1 MIRNQDEDGRD
12 VDVMFSVPELE
23 PKGLFEDPRAYDD
36 GKSIVR
42 PRAREI
48 SSKLERFELIRDR
61 LEKFFSK
68 RITMTFD
75 SRHSS
80 TDLKIPHELKR
91 IPEDIIFAIPDANAT
106 IYRGLSPW
114 TEEFVFLR
122 STAACTVRAYLV
134 VR

>member
-1 MIRNQDEDGRD
+1 MIREQDDKRD
-12 VDVMFSVPELE
+12 VDVTFSVPELE
-23 PKGLFEDPRAYDD
+23 PEGLFEDPRAYDD

-48 SSKLERFELIRDR
+48 NAKFERFELIRER

-75 SRHSS
+75 SRHAS
-80 TDLKIPHELKR
+80 TDLKIPHKLSVV
-91 IPEDIIFAIPDANAT
+91 PEDVIFAIPDADAT

-114 TEEFVFLR
+114 TEKFIFLR